1 MNILNIYKKKLRI
14 QFNYFI
20 GKNSI
25 LSMLFSLKTLL
36 SIQAKGENNLQYSEP
51 INALRFLSADA
62 VQKANS
68 GHPGMPMGMAEIATA
83 LWSKHLKH
91 NPLNPTWF
99 DRDRFVLSNGHGSML
114 LYSLLHLTGY
124 KLSIEDI
131 KDFRQLKSK
140 TPGHPEYDINI
151 GVETTTGPLG
161 QGIANA
167 VGMAISE
174 KMLAAQFNK
183 DDIKPIDHYTYVFL
197 GDGCLMEGISHEA
210 CSFAGTH
217 ELGKLICFYDQNGI
231 SIDGEIDN
239 WFTDDSVKRFE
250 SYGWQTICVDG
261 HNVEEISE
269 AISKAKEE
277 PKKPSMIFCKTTIG
291 FGSPNKSGTA
301 DVHGAPLGDEEI
313 EKTREALGWQYT
325 AFEIPKDVYDF
336 WDSKKS
342 GAEKNATWENSIKSY
357 KDKYPNDSLELERRI
372 KGDMPAKFEQNFLD
386 FLNDC
391 NTNNLPMATR
401 KASKACLDF
410 FVKEMPELVGGSA
423 DLTPSNNTFSAS
435 STTFSSENPSGN
447 HINYGVREFG
457 MSAIMNGMVLHG
469 GIKPYGATFLVF
481 TDYARNAVRLS
492 ALMGLPNIFVYTHD
506 SVALGEDGPTHQP
519 IEHMVTLRSTPNM
532 DSWRPADLVETA
544 VAWKNA
550 ISSLSTP
557 TCLIFSRQ
565 GTSAI
570 ERTPEQL
577 SSIENGG
584 YLLEE
589 HEDPNI
595 TIVASGS
602 EVQLAIDAAQELKNE
617 SINANVVSMPSLDV
631 FLKQSNE
638 IQNKIIN
645 PNKPVLVVEC
655 AHPNSWY
662 KILNRSDKVI
672 GIETFGES
680 APGSELLEHFGFNK
694 DNVIQT
700 AKSLVND

>member
-1 MNILNIYKKKLRI
+1 MQQKD
-14 QFNYFI
+14 
-20 GKNSI
+20 
-25 LSMLFSLKTLL
+25 
-36 SIQAKGENNLQYSEP
+36 P
-51 INALRFLSADA
+51 INALRFLSIDA
-62 VQKANS
+62 VQRANS

-83 LWSKHLKH
+83 LWSNHLNH
-91 NPLNPTWF
+91 NPLNPHWF
-99 DRDRFVLSNGHGSML
+99 NRDRFVLSNGHGSML

-124 KLSIEDI
+124 NLSIDDL
-131 KDFRQLKSK
+131 KDFRKLKSK
-140 TPGHPEYDINI
+140 TPGHPEYDLDI

-174 KMLAAQFNK
+174 KILAAEFNEE
-183 DDIKPIDHYTYVFL
+183 DIKPIDHYTYAFL

-217 ELGKLICFYDQNGI
+217 NLGKLICFYDENGI
-231 SIDGEIDN
+231 SIDGEIKN
-239 WFTDDSVKRFE
+239 WFTDDSVQRFD

-261 HNVEEISE
+261 HNSDEINK
-269 AISKAKEE
+269 AISKAKNEVS
-277 PKKPSMIFCKTTIG
+277 KPSMIFCKTTIG

-301 DVHGAPLGDEEI
+301 DVHGAPLGKEEVI
-313 EKTREALGWQYT
+313 KTREALNWHYGE
-325 AFEIPKDVYDF
+325 FEIPQEIYDF
-336 WDSKKS
+336 WNSTEK
-342 GAEKNATWENSIKSY
+342 GATLNSEWNELLKSY
-357 KDKYPNDSLELERRI
+357 EQKYSQKSKELQRRI
-372 KGDMPAKFEQNFLD
+372 VGDLPDGFESNFKD
-386 FLNDC
+386 FLSECDSQNS
-391 NTNNLPMATR
+391 PMATR

-410 FVKEMPELVGGSA
+410 FVKQVPELIGGSA

-435 STTFSSENPSGN
+435 SSTFSNKNPSGN

-519 IEHMVTLRSTPNM
+519 IEHIVTLRSTPNLNN
-532 DSWRPADLVETA
+532 WRPADLVETA

-550 ISSLSTP
+550 VCSKITP

-570 ERTPEQL
+570 ERTKEQI
-577 SSIENGG
+577 SAIEMGG
-584 YLLEE
+584 YLLKEKK
-589 HEDPNI
+589 DNDI

-602 EVQLAIDAAQELKNE
+602 EVQLALDAAKELENK
-617 SINANVVSMPSLDV
+617 SINANVVSMPSLDI
-631 FLKQSNE
+631 FLQQSCE
-638 IQNKIIN
+638 FQKMVID
-645 PNKPVLVVEC
+645 PHKPVLVVEC

-662 KILNRSDKVI
+662 KILNRSDKVL

-680 APGSELLEHFGFNK
+680 APGGELLEHFGFNK
-694 DNVIQT
+694 EKVIQA
-700 AKSLVND
+700 AKSLIDV

>member
-1 MNILNIYKKKLRI
+1 
-14 QFNYFI
+14 
-20 GKNSI
+20 
-25 LSMLFSLKTLL
+25 MLFSLKTLL

-313 EKTREALGWQYT
+313 EKTREALGWQYK